1 MYVLGPLIIISFVA
15 NGVGLFTQNW
25 YIIDGKPRGIIPWH
39 SGDSGWIKAE
49 TFMLFLAFLSFIPM
63 IGCYMVAVREVFK
76 TGYTIRAVNYLG
88 FLSFFAFGAVSFT
101 TWPVISIT
109 NNINSIQEPYG
120 IGYSPVFCAGSEIL
134 SLIILLISMYLAK
147 AFRCCNQAPPIDA

>member
-1 MYVLGPLIIISFVA
+1 MYVLGPLIISSFVA
-15 NGVGLFTQNW
+15 GGVGLFTQNW
-25 YIIDGKPRGIIPWH
+25 YIIDGKARGIIPWH
-39 SGDSGWIKAE
+39 SKVRDSEIPK
-49 TFMLFLAFLSFIPM
+49 MLLVFLMVIICSVNIIPDFR
-63 IGCYMVAVREVFK
+63 REVFK